1 MNEWLEQVQPI
12 FDQHKKF
19 LSENEEKDHEQQQE
33 QEEQKVSFEVKKV
46 ANIDFTQCRN
56 VSEWRPKDAKKDVFI
71 KKIEWS
77 HGGAAFYSMRITLS
91 DG

>member
-19 LSENEEKDHEQQQE
+19 QSENEEKGHEQQQQ

-46 ANIDFTQCRN
+46 ANFDFTKCIN
-56 VSEWRPKDAKKDVFI
+56 VSEWPKDAKKDVFI
-71 KKIEWS
+71 KKFEWN
-77 HGGAAFYSMRITLS
+77 HGGTAFFSMKITLS